1 RRKENTRVRKS
12 IIIISK
18 SRNWRRYFIMNI
30 NEVVVKILSERII
43 NEGLNPLKNRKFK
56 LDDITNTEYR
66 KAVEDY
72 INTIEQEIK

>member
-1 RRKENTRVRKS
+1 
-12 IIIISK
+12 
-18 SRNWRRYFIMNI
+18 MNI

-72 INTIEQEIK
+72 IIRESGVVEGGEPTK